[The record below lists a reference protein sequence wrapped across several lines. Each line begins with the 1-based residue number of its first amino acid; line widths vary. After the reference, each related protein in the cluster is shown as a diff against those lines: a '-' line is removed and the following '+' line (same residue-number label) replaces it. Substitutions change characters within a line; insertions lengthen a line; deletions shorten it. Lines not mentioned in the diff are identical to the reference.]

1 MKPRLT
7 LLLLVLFVLQAA
19 AFAQVKDESLLRRL
33 EKGKEAVRPE
43 EVVSFKNDVQYA
55 QALQSLSELS
65 KKFSGKIIVD
75 PDPLKDKPIG
85 VNIQSMYWMEAFE
98 LILRTNGR
106 WYKEQDQYFQVILPP
121 TESVFGAPMTQAGV
135 TPSAPGTTV
144 VDSAL
149 LAARSREVVISAV
162 FLEINK
168 NKLAESGV
176 NFSIFRGKDLN
187 LGVEFLAAD
196 RVSGNI
202 LGLSVDPTSRRLSVD
217 VSAALAFFES
227 SGLGEIIARPQVTV
241 RSGMIG
247 RVQVGEDFSIKQRDF
262 AGNVTDQFYSTGTIL
277 SVLPKVY
284 AIEGIDFIDLALDVE
299 RSSVTPDPLS
309 IRVNKTRATSRLLL
323 LDGEESHVGGLFLNE
338 ERVTREGVP
347 VLKDLPWW
355 VFGLR
360 YIFGYNKT
368 ETARKELIVLIKAQ
382 LMPDLKNRVVEGG
395 APKDLLQKKLEEGRE
410 ELRKKSQSNKQ

>member
-7 LLLLVLFVLQAA
+7 LLFLAFLTVSAA
-19 AFAQVKDESLLRRL
+19 TNAQVREEGLLRRL

-43 EVVSFKNDVQYA
+43 EVVSFKSDVQYV
-55 QALQSLSELS
+55 QALQSLSEMS
-65 KKFSGKIIVD
+65 KKFTGKLIID
-75 PDPLKDKPIG
+75 TDPLKDKPIG

-106 WYKEQDQYFQVILPP
+106 WYREEDQYFQVILPAQ
-121 TESVFGAPMTQAGV
+121 ESVFGGPTGQAGAP
-135 TPSAPGTTV
+135 TGAPGAAV

-149 LAARSREVVISAV
+149 LAARAREVVISAV
-162 FLEINK
+162 FLELNK
-168 NKLAESGV
+168 TKLAESGV
-176 NFSIFRGKDLN
+176 SFSIFRGKDLN
-187 LGVEFLAAD
+187 LGVEFLASD
-196 RVSGNI
+196 RVTGDI
-202 LGLSVDPTSRRLSVD
+202 LGVTVNPTSRRLAVN
-217 VSAALAFFES
+217 VSAALQFFES
-227 SGLGEIIARPQVTV
+227 SGFGEILARPQVTV
-241 RSGMIG
+241 RSGMSG

-284 AIEGIDFIDLALDVE
+284 TIEGIEFIDLNLDVE

-323 LDGEESHVGGLFLNE
+323 LNGEESHVGGLFLNE

-347 VLKDLPWW
+347 LLKDLPWW

-368 ETARKELIVLIKAQ
+368 DIARKELIVLIKGE
-382 LMPDLKNRVVEGG
+382 LMPDLKNRVAEEGP
-395 APKDLLQKKLEEGRE
+395 PKDLLQKKLEEGRE
-410 ELRKKSQSNKQ
+410 ELRKKTQSDKQ